1 MITPFRDAAEGLF
14 LPAERARRG
23 WFYLGLVLAGM
34 LCLVLVEG
42 LMLLVIGVLIKGED
56 VGFIGRV
63 GVIAYAA
70 LPVIGGAVTL
80 VPMIVLV
87 RRQPGLG
94 IDSTGVS
101 KVWRGRTETV
111 RWADIGEVRFNSRRN
126 FLLVVLKA
134 GVRPGQPNIV
144 GGEPLAVLFPL
155 GSALWLRRRPGRAD
169 LIVEAVERFAPGVF
183 TVEPWSPDKGGA
195 QGAGAPA

>member
-1 MITPFRDAAEGLF
+1 MSTPSGAPDGLF
-14 LPAERARRG
+14 LPAERLRRG
-23 WFYLGLVLAGM
+23 GFYLGLVLAGM

-42 LMLLVIGVLIKGED
+42 LMLFVIGVLINGQD
-56 VGFIGRV
+56 VEFIFQP
-63 GVIAYAA
+63 GVIGYAG

-80 VPMIVLV
+80 VPLLVLV

-134 GVRPGQPNIV
+134 GVRLGQPNVV
-144 GGEPLAVLFPL
+144 GGETMAVLFSL
-155 GSALWLRRRPGRAD
+155 GSALWSRRRPTHPD
-169 LIVEAVERFAPGVF
+169 LIVDAVERFAPGKF
-183 TVEPWSPDKGGA
+183 TDPWNPGKGRA
-195 QGAGAPA
+195 NGAGAPA